1 MDDVMQLLT
10 LGEPFLKE
18 FPLFWQRTTVM
29 GLGPVEADY
38 AAMIGLFDVLG
49 QGCEVAAVH
58 VVQGCEAVARLR
70 DVAEQVGTGQV
81 AAFFQHGYELL
92 CRELV

>member
-1 MDDVMQLLT
+1 MDELMPLLT

-18 FPLFWQRTTVM
+18 FLCFWQCTAVM
-29 GLGPVEADY
+29 GFEPVAADY
-38 AAMIGLFDVLG
+38 AAMMGLFDVLG

-58 VVQGCEAVARLR
+58 VVQGCDALARLR
-70 DVAEQVGTGQV
+70 EVAEQVGTHHV
-81 AAFFQHGYELL
+81 AAFFQQGYELL

>member
-1 MDDVMQLLT
+1 MDELMQLLT

-18 FPLFWQRTTVM
+18 FLLFWQRTSVM

-38 AAMIGLFDVLG
+38 GVMIGLFEVLG
-49 QGCEVAAVH
+49 QGVEVAAMQIA
-58 VVQGCEAVARLR
+58 QGCEAVARLR